1 MTQQQIQLKIES
13 FLKTADK
20 RVLDSFPI
28 PGGRMRLFAANA
40 DSYSCN
46 YAVINQWL
54 DADETIAA
62 AEEEFA
68 GREISPSRFFGAPD
82 SLDLEQLRPVFMRH
96 GYSIKVL
103 DNRCIMACELPIVGD
118 AQQRAAQLYW
128 QQNDLT
134 AEEKEFIGAHVDGAF
149 ALYHI
154 QRELR
159 HGCSKMLFAK
169 QQDTISAG
177 LLFTMQDDTVMLSDA
192 YTDLD
197 YDNVSLVKQMI
208 AQAAQECAKQQGNLL
223 FAGVKEEKAVEV
235 YRQLGFQKIP
245 LPPQWWAVKG
255 CLPNWLQRKSGNK
268 GE

>member
-40 DSYSCN
+40 SSYACN

-82 SLDLEQLRPVFMRH
+82 SLDLEQLRPSFLRH

-103 DNRCIMACELPIVGD
+103 NDRQIMACELPLAD
-118 AQQRAAQLYW
+118 TQQQFAQLYW
-128 QQNDLT
+128 QQNELT
-134 AEEKEFIGAHVDGAF
+134 ACEKEFVGACVEGAF

-159 HGCSKMLFAK
+159 HECSKMLFAK
-169 QQDTISAG
+169 RDDSIVAG
-177 LLFTMQDDTVMLSDA
+177 LLVTIQGDTTMLSDA

-197 YDNVSLVKQMI
+197 YENPLLAKQMI
-208 AQAAQECAKQQGNLL
+208 AYAAQEAFEHQGGLV
-223 FAGVKEEKAVEV
+223 FAGAKGKTAVEV
-235 YRQLGFQKIP
+235 YRQLGFQQVM

-255 CLPNWLQRKSGNK
+255 RLPDWLERKSGEK